1 MAKPVPDVERELD
14 DRVEAL
20 GFELVQVE
28 WAGSA
33 GRPILRIRIDVAGGS
48 DPRDST
54 GGVTVDDCAAVSRGL
69 EPWLDGLEAMP
80 DTYVLEVS
88 SPGVERP
95 LTRERDWS
103 RFVGERVALKG
114 GETLLAGRATYL
126 EGELLGSDRDGDGR
140 EVVRLRL
147 GGGEELEI
155 AKQDIRGA
163 RLLFRW
169 S

>member
-1 MAKPVPDVERELD
+1 MAKPVAEVERELD
-14 DRVEAL
+14 PRVEAL
-20 GFELVQVE
+20 GFELVHVE

-33 GRPILRIRIDVAGGS
+33 GRPILRIRIDVRGGS

-54 GGVTVDDCAAVSRGL
+54 GGVTVEDCAEVSRGL

-80 DTYVLEVS
+80 GTYVLEVS

-103 RFVGERVALKG
+103 RFIGEQVALKG
-114 GETLLAGRATYL
+114 GKTVLAGRATYL
-126 EGELLGSDRDGDGR
+126 EGELLGPGHDPDGR
-140 EVVRLRL
+140 EMVRLKL
-147 GGGEELEI
+147 AGGEELDI
-155 AKQDIRGA
+155 VKQDIRAA